1 MCSPP
6 IDDLGIQRAGPRTL
20 LIKMFNRLSIIL
32 ALSTVSLLGL
42 PASVS
47 AGHSRFH
54 RHSVRQN
61 ISPIV
66 KRDAGSVEVPISDLQ
81 LLRTEITAFQGWMQS
96 WISTANA
103 SDTATNI
110 AQLKLEFQAFD
121 GWMTAWLDS
130 TVSPTPSSPPPLPS
144 SVPITTSTTITSSE
158 VVVPTPPAP
167 TEESSTSVSTTA
179 PLDTT
184 TSSTNGAEFFQV
196 PSNPS
201 TATTL
206 IPVVAT
212 TASSTALTTS
222 PIASSSSVPDAPV
235 SSPPET
241 TSSTSQPSAPAIPPS
256 SGSSTFDA
264 QSSSNLAVYY
274 GQSGA
279 TSQTSLAQ
287 MCQDSNVDIVILA
300 FLTTY
305 FGPGDYP
312 SLNFG
317 AGCGGST
324 PAMQAA
330 GASGLLS
337 CPAMASDIK
346 TCQGLGKKVL
356 LSLGGAQATTAFSGD
371 SQASEFATKLWDL
384 FGGGNG
390 EEVDMRPFGDAVL
403 DGFDVDNEDHSTAF
417 YTTFVS
423 SLRTTMKAD
432 TSKPYYISAAPQCP
446 RPDASIP
453 LTAMQSM
460 DFVFVQFYNNGDC
473 NIGQPGFAASLKA
486 WSQDLSANGGKG
498 PKLYIGAP
506 GCSACAGSGYLGGD
520 AMKGVIE
527 SAKQAGLGNLGGV
540 MLWDGPEGKANVD
553 GGSDYLSLVKGAMG

>member
-1 MCSPP
+1 
-6 IDDLGIQRAGPRTL
+6 
-20 LIKMFNRLSIIL
+20 MFNRMSVIVVLT
-32 ALSTVSLLGL
+32 TVSLFGL

-54 RHSVRQN
+54 RRSVRQN
-61 ISPIV
+61 TSPV
-66 KRDAGSVEVPISDLQ
+66 FQRNVGSVEVPIGDLQ

-167 TEESSTSVSTTA
+167 TQESTSSSTTTA
-179 PLDTT
+179 TLDST
-184 TSSTNGAEFFQV
+184 TSSANGAEFFQV
-196 PSNPS
+196 ASNPS

-212 TASSTALTTS
+212 TASSTGLPTS
-222 PIASSSSVPDAPV
+222 PMFSPSPAPDTAA
-235 SSPPET
+235 SSPPAT
-241 TSSTSQPSAPAIPPS
+241 ISSTSQPSASVSPPS
-256 SGSSTFDA
+256 SGSSTFNA

-305 FGPGDYP
+305 FGPGGYP

-317 AGCGGST
+317 AGCGGSS

-356 LSLGGAQATTAFSGD
+356 LSLGGALATTAFSGD
-371 SQASEFATKLWDL
+371 SQASDFATKLWNL
-384 FGGGNG
+384 FGAGNG
-390 EEVDMRPFGDAVL
+390 ETAEMRPFGDAVL

-423 SLRTTMKAD
+423 SLRTTMNAD

-453 LTAMQSM
+453 LTAMQAM
-460 DFVFVQFYNNGDC
+460 DFVFVQFYNNGNC

-486 WSQDLSANGGKG
+486 WSQDLAAANGGKG
-498 PKLYIGAP
+498 GPRLYIGAP

-520 AMKGVIE
+520 AMKGVVE
-527 SAKQAGLGNLGGV
+527 SAKQAGLANLGGV
-540 MLWDGPEGKANVD
+540 MLWDGPEGKANVE